1 MNFINYFQSIKAKIE
16 QATEYTL
23 RTDLENLLNTIKPH
37 KSLDII
43 QENKKTETQS
53 FGKPDFRITD
63 NNLEVGYI
71 ETKPYNHELS
81 VFIDTPQLKRYLN
94 IIPNFL
100 LTNYRDFILF
110 RNGEPILNSSL
121 FIKGEKKL
129 QESNIEKTNLLINE
143 FFNGKFSLIE
153 KTEKLS
159 YLLAQHAQYLH
170 HEILDLWYNNQNS
183 LFKEK
188 ISGLFELFSKTLIED
203 LKPEDFIDAYS
214 QTVTYGLLLSA
225 LSANKPIDKYNFIEF
240 IPKSLTILN
249 EIFGLLQIANI
260 PENISWIIDKLLIIL
275 NNTDYAQIKKELAFT
290 NKKGRNEEDPY
301 IYFYENFLTAY
312 NQVKRIEKGVFYT
325 PAAVV
330 HFIVKITQQSLI
342 QDFKKSGFEDD
353 NISLL
358 DFATGTGTF
367 LLEVFKTA
375 LQNVDAGQKNGFIRN
390 KLLKNFFGFEYLI
403 APYTIAHLK
412 LTKFLNEEGF
422 TFEQDDRARV
432 FLTDT
437 LDDSHYQ
444 RNSLFPY
451 ISEEGQQATKIKL
464 EKKVWVVLG
473 NPPYSNFSKNKRP
486 FIQALIN
493 DYKKDLN
500 ETKINIDDDY
510 IKFIR
515 FAQAKIEG
523 ANYSYTK
530 GNNYVKGK
538 IEAEKQGIVGII
550 TNNSYLS
557 GITHRQ
563 MRKSLYE
570 TFDKIYILNLH
581 GNSIMGE
588 GDKNVF
594 DITVGVAIVLFI
606 KTPKQLK
613 EKEIYY
619 FSTLNNEISTRDDK
633 FEFLWNNNLETIKW
647 KRLTPVEPYYW
658 FIEKDFTHH
667 KQYEK
672 GWKISEIFN
681 VYSSG
686 IQTKRDKITIQFT
699 KNQLISVLNNLE
711 KLDDKEFRIQYKL
724 PQDGRDWTIKDARK
738 NTIPLI
744 EENINLIHYRPYD
757 YRYTY
762 LTNKS
767 KGFVAYPRHNTM
779 QHLINKDNIG
789 IIFPRF
795 IKGQKSNYG
804 FVSDKVIDIA
814 VGGRHSGSETYIA
827 PLYIYNTNG
836 NTDENGNGYLFK
848 NEEKKDNFTK
858 EFRKFLKENNFNDY
872 SPEQIIGYIYAVLF
886 SPTYREKYFEFL
898 KIDFPKILF
907 TKDITL
913 FEKLSELGNQLIEHH
928 LLKQSYSKDEM
939 PTFAI
944 AGNNVIKQIN
954 YNNAQNRL
962 YINTTQYF
970 ENFSQAVW
978 EHEIGGYQVIDKYL
992 KARKDLEL
1000 SYDEINHLKKVA
1012 AAILKTLEIQQ
1023 NIDILCST
1031 WI

>member
-619 FSTLNNEISTRDDK
+619 FSTLDNEITKRDDK
-633 FEFLWNNNLETIKW
+633 YDFLFDNDLTTINW
-647 KRLTPVEPYYW
+647 KRLKPEEPY
-658 FIEKDFTHH
+658 
-667 KQYEK
+667 
-672 GWKISEIFN
+672 
-681 VYSSG
+681 
-686 IQTKRDKITIQFT
+686 
-699 KNQLISVLNNLE
+699 
-711 KLDDKEFRIQYKL
+711 
-724 PQDGRDWTIKDARK
+724 
-738 NTIPLI
+738 
-744 EENINLIHYRPYD
+744 
-757 YRYTY
+757 
-762 LTNKS
+762 
-767 KGFVAYPRHNTM
+767 
-779 QHLINKDNIG
+779 
-789 IIFPRF
+789 
-795 IKGQKSNYG
+795 
-804 FVSDKVIDIA
+804 
-814 VGGRHSGSETYIA
+814 
-827 PLYIYNTNG
+827 
-836 NTDENGNGYLFK
+836 
-848 NEEKKDNFTK
+848 
-858 EFRKFLKENNFNDY
+858 
-872 SPEQIIGYIYAVLF
+872 
-886 SPTYREKYFEFL
+886 
-898 KIDFPKILF
+898 
-907 TKDITL
+907 
-913 FEKLSELGNQLIEHH
+913 
-928 LLKQSYSKDEM
+928 
-939 PTFAI
+939 
-944 AGNNVIKQIN
+944 
-954 YNNAQNRL
+954 
-962 YINTTQYF
+962 
-970 ENFSQAVW
+970 
-978 EHEIGGYQVIDKYL
+978 
-992 KARKDLEL
+992 
-1000 SYDEINHLKKVA
+1000 
-1012 AAILKTLEIQQ
+1012 
-1023 NIDILCST
+1023 
-1031 WI
+1031 